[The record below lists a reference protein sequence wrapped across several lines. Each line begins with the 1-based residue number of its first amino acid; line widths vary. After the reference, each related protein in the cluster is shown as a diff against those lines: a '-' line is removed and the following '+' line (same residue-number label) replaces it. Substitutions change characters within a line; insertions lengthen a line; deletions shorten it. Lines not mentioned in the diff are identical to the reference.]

1 MFLEKEKKIAMKELH
16 GEYINVQNV
25 MKVEWR
31 KPLY

>member
-1 MFLEKEKKIAMKELH
+1 MKELH